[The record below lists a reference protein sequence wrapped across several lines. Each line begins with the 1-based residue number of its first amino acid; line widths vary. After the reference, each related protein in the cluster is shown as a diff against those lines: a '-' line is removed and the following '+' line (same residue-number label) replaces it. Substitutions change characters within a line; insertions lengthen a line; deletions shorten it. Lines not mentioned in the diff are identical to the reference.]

1 MLVNSVFA
9 ETRNVLATTRKE
21 VHIPNFGTLAVKT
34 RASRNLF
41 NISTQRIQP
50 TKARDYIEFR
60 QHYKFL
66 PEAEGDAEVQAVK
79 ASEK

>member
-1 MLVNSVFA
+1 MCLECDSVF
-9 ETRNVLATTRKE
+9 RSC
-21 VHIPNFGTLAVKT
+21 AV
-34 RASRNLF
+34 
-41 NISTQRIQP
+41 QRIQP

-66 PEAEGDAEVQAVK
+66 HEAEGDAEVQAVK